1 MIKPK
6 NQRAWKRE
14 EEALMYRMGKSKA
27 LIADI
32 FASVGSR
39 TQDAIEMK
47 LRRMGFNFKN
57 GRIV

>member
-1 MIKPK
+1 
-6 NQRAWKRE
+6 
-14 EEALMYRMGKSKA
+14 MYRMGKSKA

-32 FASVGSR
+32 FEAVGSR